1 VTTTHVPTPEPIRK
15 DDPERTGGAD
25 KTATRTSPYD
35 GGKSRLLTLEDLDK
49 RTRAAQRAFDIHDR
63 LVAERGG
70 PESMSVLRYSLTR
83 SVAVLSAMVEDVQA
97 RWLRGE
103 KIDPAAIATL
113 LNARRREAELIG
125 LDPELKDVTPSI
137 HAYLRAESRPEE
149 TKPPPSR
156 NATAARWQKAAV

>member
-1 VTTTHVPTPEPIRK
+1 METTPSVNVPRPMAFRRRLWARASAPANASPPVSQMQAGIPGRRRVGK
-15 DDPERTGGAD
+15 IPSD

-35 GGKSRLLTLEDLDK
+35 GGKTRLLTLEDLDK

-83 SVAVLSAMVEDVQA
+83 SVAVLSAMGEDMQA

-103 KIDPAAIATL
+103 KIDPSQMPRCSMPGAVRPSSSGWTP
-113 LNARRREAELIG
+113 NRRM
-125 LDPELKDVTPSI
+125 
-137 HAYLRAESRPEE
+137 
-149 TKPPPSR
+149 
-156 NATAARWQKAAV
+156 